1 MPGIVV
7 RPKHGEK
14 FRALFICIVL
24 GAVTF
29 VAFEGVRN
37 YDFVNYDDNL
47 YITDNEHVKGGLS
60 FESAWWALTAW
71 RQGYWHPLTWVSHLI
86 DVSIFDMKPAGHH
99 LVSVGFHI
107 ANVILLFLILKT
119 MTGELWPSALV
130 AALFGLHPLAVESV
144 AWVAERKNVLN
155 TFFAFLTIWAYSRY
169 AQKPGVRRYLLV
181 AALFVAGL
189 ASKPMLVTLP
199 FVLILLDYW
208 PIDRF
213 ENLNGRRW
221 FWRAIIDKS
230 PLLAISAAICVATY
244 FAQLTAGVM
253 SDMVS
258 MPLALQAKNAV
269 VSYIRYI
276 GKLFYPTSLA
286 VLYPLDANG
295 YPLWKVILCLVL
307 LLVLTTAVIIERRK
321 YKFLLTGWLWYLG
334 TLVPVIGLVQVGGQ
348 AMADRYM
355 YLPGIGIYIIVAW
368 LAGEAI
374 ARLRLPKIVPATAG
388 AVVLVV
394 LLLITKVQT
403 GYWKDSES
411 LFRHTLD
418 VTTNNYVI
426 DSDYG
431 QVLASKGRFDE
442 GIEYI
447 RMAVAINPEWMDG
460 HEKLANV
467 LQGKGLDAEAA
478 AEFELVLRA
487 KPDKI
492 DTRNNFGVALVK
504 SKQYD
509 EAIEQFAMV
518 LTKDPH
524 RVRALNNLYKVGVE
538 SGKLDK
544 ALDVILS
551 LQVKDP
557 NNFEFYQ
564 KAGLIY
570 GIKGDMNTAIE
581 QLEKACRLSNYKVA
595 EPMTFLSQAYAA
607 KKDMKRAIEMAQK
620 ALELAQK
627 QGKDDVVAQLKAS
640 LESYQRAMKG
650 N

>member
-37 YDFVNYDDNL
+37 CDFVNYDDDLHVTN
-47 YITDNEHVKGGLS
+47 NEHIKGGLS

-71 RQGYWHPLTWVSHLI
+71 RQQYWHPLTWMSHLVDI
-86 DVSIFDMKPAGHH
+86 TIFGMKPAGHH
-99 LVSVGFHI
+99 LVSAGFHI

-119 MTGELWPSALV
+119 MTGELWPSAFV
-130 AALFGLHPLAVESV
+130 AALFGLHPLAVESA
-144 AWVAERKNVLN
+144 AWVAERKNVLS
-155 TFFAFLTIWAYSRY
+155 TFFAFLTIWAYSLY

-208 PIDRF
+208 PIGRF

-221 FWRAIIDKS
+221 FWRAIIGKS
-230 PLLAISAAICVATY
+230 PLLAISAVICVVTY
-244 FAQLTAGVM
+244 FAQLSAGVM

-258 MPLALQAKNAV
+258 LPLDLR
-269 VSYIRYI
+269 VSNVMMSYVGYI
-276 GKLFYPTSLA
+276 GKVFYPASLA
-286 VLYPLDANG
+286 VLYPLGANG
-295 YPLWKVILCLVL
+295 CPLWKVILCAVL
-307 LLVLTTAVIIERRK
+307 LLTLTTAVIIERRRHR
-321 YKFLLTGWLWYLG
+321 FLLTGWFWYLG

-348 AMADRYM
+348 SMADRYM
-355 YLPGIGIYIIVAW
+355 YLPGIGVYIIIAW
-368 LAGEAI
+368 LASEAS
-374 ARLRLPKIVPATAG
+374 AKLRLPKIVPAITG
-388 AVVLVV
+388 AAILIV
-394 LLLITKVQT
+394 LLLITRVQV

-426 DSDYG
+426 YSDYG

-447 RMAVAINPEWMDG
+447 RRAVDISPEWIDG

-478 AEFELVLRA
+478 AEFELVLR
-487 KPDKI
+487 KNPDKI
-492 DTRNNFGVALVK
+492 NTRNNFGVALVK

-509 EAIEQFAMV
+509 KAIEQFAIV
-518 LTKDPH
+518 LTEDPC
-524 RVRALNNLYKVGVE
+524 RMRALNNLYKAGVE

-544 ALDVILS
+544 TLDVILG
-551 LQVKDP
+551 LQAKYP

-564 KAGLIY
+564 KAGLLY
-570 GIKGDMNTAIE
+570 GIKGDVNTAIV
-581 QLEKACRLSNYKVA
+581 QLEKACRLSDYQVA
-595 EPMTFLSQAYAA
+595 EPMVFLSQAYAS
-607 KKDMKRAIEMAQK
+607 KKDMKRAIETAQK
-620 ALELAQK
+620 ALEAAQK
-627 QGKDDVVAQLKAS
+627 ENRDDIVTQLRAS
-640 LESYQRAMKG
+640 LESYQRTMKG